1 MKKTLS
7 ILFVA
12 ALAAGASLSAKPLT
26 IKVIGGSTS
35 ILTGALARGATLY
48 NTSTMGI
55 VVYDENETTIPP
67 LPAPFDL
74 SEGMGVKN
82 YQLELPESFD
92 SDITELIFDFTDINK
107 YNPIPDWG
115 SYLQKNA
122 TYPSGGLTDIDYLV
136 FNFKEDYN
144 DASSAKFNLVEWY
157 ASLNSPIQI
166 TGLFKNDVTATGYLV
181 SETCDQSDPA
191 STQGGIV
198 FFNEEDKPNVLRAE
212 IVPEPTTATLSL
224 LALAGLAARR
234 RRGAVHTASPA

>member
-35 ILTGALARGATLY
+35 IQTGTLATGATLY

-67 LPAPFDL
+67 LLAPFDL

-82 YQLELPESFD
+82 YQLVLPESFD
-92 SDITELIFDFTDINK
+92 SDITELIFDFTNINQ

-122 TYPSGGLTDIDYLV
+122 TYGDLTDIDYLV

-144 DASSAKFNLVEWY
+144 EAGSAKFNLVEWY

-198 FFNEEDKPNVLRAE
+198 FFNEEDAPNVRRAE
-212 IVPEPTTATLSL
+212 IVPEPATATLSL